1 MKTSSGQRGAALII
15 ALLVT
20 AAMTA
25 IIVEII
31 SSVHGHVDRTSAFI
45 EGQKAAVAAEGAV
58 ELARKYLD
66 TLGKDYTYLD
76 KGSFAA
82 PIDGIVLEVSVED
95 ESGKLQINSVVF
107 PNGEVNEAAY
117 SSYRALL
124 STASLEPFASEALAD
139 WLDMDDIAR
148 PNGAE
153 GRFYAALP
161 EPYSPKNGKLDTIGE
176 LALVKGYGGR
186 TAGILARYLTVYS
199 DGLVNI
205 NTAPRE
211 VLMAL
216 SEEITPEM
224 AEKLIERRKKKPFS
238 NTADIREIKGF
249 DTLVFSLQGRI
260 KVKSDIFRVRTRAV
274 SGGVAR
280 EVEAVVSTGDPKR
293 VLYWRA
299 R

>member
-31 SSVHGHVDRTSAFI
+31 STVHGHVDRTSAFI
-45 EGQKAAVAAEGAV
+45 EGQKAAVAAEGGV
-58 ELARKYLD
+58 ELARKYLE

-82 PIDGIVLEVSVED
+82 PIDGVVLEVSVED

-117 SSYRALL
+117 SSYKALL
-124 STASLEPFASEALAD
+124 STASLESSASEALAD

-153 GRFYAALP
+153 GRFYAALR
-161 EPYSPKNGKLDTIGE
+161 EPYGPKNGKLDTIGE
-176 LALVKGYGGR
+176 LALVKGYG
-186 TAGILARYLTVYS
+186 AAASVQLARYLTTYS

-205 NTAPRE
+205 NTAPKE

-224 AEKLIERRKKKPFS
+224 AEKLIERRKRKPFS
-238 NTADIREIKGF
+238 NASDIREIKGF

-260 KVKSDIFRVRTRAV
+260 KVKSDIFRVRTRAI

-280 EVEAVVSTGDPKR
+280 EVEAVVSTGNPKR

>member
-15 ALLVT
+15 ALLIT

-31 SSVHGHVDRTSAFI
+31 SSVHGHVDRTAAFI
-45 EGQKAAVAAEGAV
+45 DGQKAAVAAEGGV

-82 PIDGIVLEVSVED
+82 PIDGMILEVSVED

-107 PNGEVNEAAY
+107 PNGEVNETAY

-139 WLDMDDIAR
+139 WLDVDDIAR

-153 GRFYAALP
+153 ARFYASLP
-161 EPYSPKNGKLDTIGE
+161 EPYAPKNGKLYTIGE
-176 LALVKGYGGR
+176 LALVKGYGVR
-186 TAGILARYLTVYS
+186 ASVQLARYMTVYS

-205 NTAPRE
+205 NTAPKE

-224 AEKLIERRKKKPFS
+224 ADKLIERRKKKPFS
-238 NTADIREIKGF
+238 NAADIRELKGF

-280 EVEAVVSTGDPKR
+280 EVEAVVSTGNPKR